1 MRRSQAV
8 WTLGLLLGVAVG
20 FAPAVRAGEAATSS
34 SGGACMGDPAIPLE
48 RAALIDEI
56 QKQAAAQDI
65 PESNGDVVKLN
76 TTGYSYAS
84 DQAPPIARD
93 LQVLEIEIRRARAAA
108 QREGRV
114 E

>member
-8 WTLGLLLGVAVG
+8 WTLGLLLGMAVG
-20 FAPAVRAGEAATSS
+20 FAPAVRAGEAAAT
-34 SGGACMGDPAIPLE
+34 GGGDACMGDPAIPME
-48 RAALIDEI
+48 RAALID
-56 QKQAAAQDI
+56 QLQRQAAAQDV

-76 TTGYSYAS
+76 TSGYSYAS

-93 LQVLEIEIRRARAAA
+93 LQVLEIEMRRARAAA
-108 QREGRV
+108 QREGR